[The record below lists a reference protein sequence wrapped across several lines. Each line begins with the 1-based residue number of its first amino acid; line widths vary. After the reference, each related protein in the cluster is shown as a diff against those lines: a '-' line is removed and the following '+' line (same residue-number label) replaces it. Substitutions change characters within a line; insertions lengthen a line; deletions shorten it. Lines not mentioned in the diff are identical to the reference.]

1 MAKPNTR
8 RLEREIQQT
17 QRKLEAV
24 RKQEMWPLTGRE
36 RRQVMAAL
44 AGGSYK
50 VVRGKNPSRAE
61 RKLETLWQSVL
72 TRLTTELTALQNERQ
87 RIVNEAATAKAAKK
101 SSGWW

>member
-8 RLEREIQQT
+8 RLDREIQQT
-17 QRKLEAV
+17 ERKIEAV
-24 RKQEMWPLTGRE
+24 RKEEMWPLTGRE

-44 AGGSYK
+44 AGGSLK
-50 VVRGKNPSRAE
+50 VARGKSPGRAE

-72 TRLTTELTALQNERQ
+72 NRLASELTALQTERQ
-87 RIVNEAATAKAAKK
+87 RIVNEAAATKAAKR

>member
-1 MAKPNTR
+1 MLKPNTR
-8 RLEREIQQT
+8 RLDREIQQT
-17 QRKLEAV
+17 ERKLEAA

-36 RRQVMAAL
+36 RRQVVAAL

-50 VVRGKNPSRAE
+50 VVRGKSPGRAE

-72 TRLTTELTALQNERQ
+72 NRLTTELTALQTERQ

-101 SSGWW
+101 SSIWW